1 VKEKTWKIFIQQSLS
16 RTLSVVRGDWK
27 YIAPSN
33 SPVFEPNTLIE
44 LGQDTIPQLYRLT
57 DDAGE
62 RKNVAGENPG
72 KVKELVS
79 LLESVK

>member
-1 VKEKTWKIFIQQSLS
+1 MIQQSLS
-16 RTLSVVRGDWK
+16 RTLSVVSEDWK
-27 YIAPSN
+27 YITPSDAPA
-33 SPVFEPNTLIE
+33 FEPDTRIE

-62 RKNVAGENPG
+62 RNNLAAEYPG

-79 LLESVK
+79 ILESVK